1 MNVQSDE
8 VVVLPEVSARNTG
21 QDSDRRKSA
30 VNFMVL
36 VVGLS
41 FRSRCCVEEIHGG
54 HGRRK
59 VPIAAA
65 RRSARNQPCFTA
77 IARDGDPE
85 QGRVWRCPCAEAPVE
100 GAALNGGGGKEEE
113 EKGGRGGRV
122 AGREILPD
130 IPES

>member
-1 MNVQSDE
+1 M
-8 VVVLPEVSARNTG
+8 RNTG

-41 FRSRCCVEEIHGG
+41 FCSRCCDEVIHGG

-65 RRSARNQPCFTA
+65 RRSAGNQPCFTA
-77 IARDGDPE
+77 ITREGDPE
-85 QGRVWRCPCAEAPVE
+85 RGRVWRCPCAEAPVE
-100 GAALNGGGGKEEE
+100 GAALNGGGGKEERR
-113 EKGGRGGRV
+113 RGGGEGKGN
-122 AGREILPD
+122 GRCRERDTPR
-130 IPES
+130 